1 MSAPKL
7 IVTAKPGKTRKC
19 ITEILNVLLKH
30 DQNSSVEEVVSNV
43 LIVNSS
49 LDANLVYG
57 IIISRPPSCMNNI
70 YPIHLI
76 LDSNSEKTIIN
87 SIKEY
92 FLNNFKEIKNIYCRC
107 YARNVK
113 VDCRVVE
120 IGVGIALKDNVII
133 NYKKPDIIIIVNIV
147 PNRTFISFIRKG
159 QEKVS
164 V

>member
-107 YARNVK
+107 YARN
-113 VDCRVVE
+113 
-120 IGVGIALKDNVII
+120 
-133 NYKKPDIIIIVNIV
+133 
-147 PNRTFISFIRKG
+147 
-159 QEKVS
+159 
-164 V
+164 